1 MIHMDS
7 IEITLTT
14 EQHGSVI
21 IPLYLGEEE
30 TFSGSD
36 CVFNDEIYTFS
47 ISSGYGFPT
56 KLFVNEDCFEI
67 EIYKMTSNTFSF
79 RPLLKS
85 QKSLLFHECFGTV
98 CIKLEKIGRAHV

>member
-1 MIHMDS
+1 MDS

-36 CVFNDEIYTFS
+36 CVFNDEIYTF
-47 ISSGYGFPT
+47 
-56 KLFVNEDCFEI
+56 
-67 EIYKMTSNTFSF
+67 
-79 RPLLKS
+79 
-85 QKSLLFHECFGTV
+85 
-98 CIKLEKIGRAHV
+98 

>member
-1 MIHMDS
+1 MDS
-7 IEITLTT
+7 IEITLIT
-14 EQHGSVI
+14 EEHGSVI

-30 TFSGSD
+30 TFSGGD
-36 CVFNDEIYTFS
+36 CVFNDEVYTFS

-56 KLFVNEDCFEI
+56 KLFVNEDCFET

-85 QKSLLFHECFGTV
+85 QKSSLFRECFGTV
-98 CIKLEKIGRAHV
+98 CIKLEIQGRIYSSKA